1 MLKLPEILSG
11 GMILRHNA
19 PVTIWGETDEESVE
33 VVLDSRL
40 VASCG
45 GGKFEVTIPAQQA
58 GGPHTLTIRTAN
70 DTAELCDVYF
80 GEVWLAGG
88 QSNMEYHL
96 RDDSELELA
105 RSIADVN
112 TVRQFT
118 VPQAAHKDARKLHP
132 ENYETPAVWVVS
144 NADTCGDFS
153 AVAWWAAINYSEMYG
168 IPVGIIYCNW
178 GGTSAS
184 CWISREDLAANEAA
198 SLYVDDYNKAM
209 AGKSFEDYV
218 KIYTEYYKGE
228 EEWRNG
234 ALRLMAEEG
243 LDEKAAFSDPR
254 AGKCPDWPPPH
265 GPWNFGSP
273 ANLYEGMLTTVI
285 PYSLT
290 KILWYQGEEDIR
302 VYERYY
308 ELLKHLIACFR
319 KYFRDSELPFYI
331 VQIAP
336 YAYLEDPR
344 TFNRPPYLREIQSK
358 VAAETYKASIV
369 ITTDC
374 GNRDDIHPKN
384 KRPVGERL
392 CNIMCA
398 ENGEAI
404 DAYSPKMTD
413 YEKDG
418 SSFILHFDKA
428 LRGESAKGFLLCDEN
443 RKWHFASGSVSGN
456 SVTVTSDEV
465 SEPVAARYA
474 FANYIYSDLYGE
486 NGLPVEP
493 CRTDSFLPDEID
505 MSVCM
510 EK

>member
-1 MLKLPEILSG
+1 MLKLPEILSN
-11 GMILRHNA
+11 GMVLRHNA
-19 PVTIWGETDEESVE
+19 SVVIWGETDAESVE
-33 VVLDSRL
+33 VLLDSEL
-40 VASCG
+40 VAKSAG
-45 GGKFEVTIPAQQA
+45 GAFEAVLPAQKT
-58 GGPHTLTIRTAN
+58 GGPHKLTVKAGSEEII
-70 DTAELCDVYF
+70 LSDVYF

-96 RDDSELELA
+96 RDDSELESA
-105 RSIADVN
+105 KAIADVN

-132 ENYETPAVWVVS
+132 ENYETPVAWVTS

-153 AVAWWAAINYSEMYG
+153 AVAWWTAINYNKQYNV
-168 IPVGIIYCNW
+168 PVGIIYCNW

-184 CWISREDLAANEAA
+184 CWISREDLAANEMAA
-198 SLYVDDYNKAM
+198 LYVADYNKAM
-209 AGKSFEDYV
+209 EGKTFEDYV
-218 KIYTEYYKGE
+218 EIYTEYYRGE

-234 ALRLMAEEG
+234 ALRLMEEEG
-243 LDEKAAFSDPR
+243 LDAPTAFSDPR

-273 ANLYEGMLTTVI
+273 ANLYEGMLSTVI

-319 KYFRDSELPFYI
+319 KYFRDEEIPFYI

-404 DAYSPKMTD
+404 DAYSAKMVS
-413 YEKDG
+413 YEKTDKG
-418 SSFILHFDKA
+418 FVLRFDKP
-428 LRGESAKGFLLCDEN
+428 LKGESAKGFLLCDEN
-443 RKWHFASGSVSGN
+443 RKWHFADGSVSGN
-456 SVTVTSDEV
+456 SVTVTSEEV
-465 SEPVAARYA
+465 KSPIAARYA

-486 NGLPVEP
+486 NGLPAEP
-493 CRTDSFLPDEID
+493 CRTDGFLPDEID

-510 EK
+510 DK